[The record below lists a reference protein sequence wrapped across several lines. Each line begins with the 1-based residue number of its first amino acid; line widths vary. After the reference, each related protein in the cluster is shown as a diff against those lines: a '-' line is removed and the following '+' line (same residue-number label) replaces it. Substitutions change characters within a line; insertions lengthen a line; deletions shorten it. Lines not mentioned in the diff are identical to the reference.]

1 MAQITRKQIGR
12 ILKDRGVVQEGQ
24 IQAALHH
31 QRQHGGLL
39 GQILVDMGFANAG
52 DIAAALAVQSGM
64 EVLEASALVPQ
75 EAALKAVD
83 ASTAIAMEVLPLRLT
98 PEALTVAIADPL
110 NAGVAQDLQFL
121 VGRAVKVALGDAATV
136 RALLRKHYGDG
147 SGGLQAALDA
157 AKDAGKGKKGEEKD
171 LAQSAPVVRLLNSIL
186 FQAIRDKAS
195 DIHFEPFEG
204 ELRIRFRVDGS
215 LYQIQAPPSHLSTS
229 LIARVKVMANL
240 DIAETRVPQDGR
252 IELSIDGR
260 PVDLRVA
267 TLPTMY
273 GESVVMRILD
283 RTVVQLDLRMLGLAN
298 DEEAEL
304 RRLMALPHGIVL
316 VTGPTGSGKT
326 TTLYALLSEAN
337 DPAVKIIT
345 TEDPVEYDI
354 DGIVQIPIQEDI
366 GVTYSRVLRT
376 ILRQDPDKILVGEI
390 RDPETAQVAVEASLT
405 GHVVFSTLHTN
416 DAPSAITRL
425 VDIGVAPYLIAS
437 TLDTVVAQRLVRK
450 ICPDCKVA
458 YQPDEAILRDL
469 GAEPSD
475 LAGARFAYGKGC
487 DRCHHT
493 GYRGRLAIFEILRV
507 SERLREAILTQA
519 SAAEIRAI
527 SREEGARTL
536 RESGMRR
543 VTEGM
548 TTVEEVLRETLV

>member
-1 MAQITRKQIGR
+1 MAQTTRKQIGR
-12 ILKDRGVVQEGQ
+12 ILKERGAVQEGQ

-39 GQILVDMGFANAG
+39 GQILVEMGHVTTS
-52 DIAAALAVQSGM
+52 DVAAALAVQSGM
-64 EVLEASALVPQ
+64 EVLSAAELAPQ
-75 EAALKAVD
+75 ESALKALD
-83 ASTAIAMEVLPLRLT
+83 AATALAMEVLPLRLAAD
-98 PEALTVAIADPL
+98 ALTVAIADPL

-121 VGRAVKVALGDAATV
+121 VGRPVRIALGDAAAV
-136 RALLRKHYGDG
+136 RALLKRHYGDG
-147 SGGLQAALDA
+147 AGGIQAALEA
-157 AKDAGKGKKGEEKD
+157 AKEGAKGKKGEEKD

-215 LYQIQAPPSHLSTS
+215 LYQIQAPPAHLGTP
-229 LIARVKVMANL
+229 LIARIKVMANL
-240 DIAETRVPQDGR
+240 DIAEARVPQDGR

-260 PVDLRVA
+260 PVDLRVS

-283 RTVVQLDLRMLGLAN
+283 RSVVQLDLRMLGLAV
-298 DEEAEL
+298 DEEQEL
-304 RRLMALPHGIVL
+304 RRLMTLPHGIVL

-425 VDIGVAPYLIAS
+425 IDVGVAPYLIAS

-458 YQPDEAILRDL
+458 YQPDEAVLRDL
-469 GAEPSD
+469 GADPRD
-475 LAGARFAYGKGC
+475 LVGARFAYGKGC
-487 DRCHHT
+487 DSCHHT
-493 GYRGRLAIFEILRV
+493 GYRGRLAIFEILRI
-507 SERLREAILTQA
+507 SERMRELILANA
-519 SAAEIRAI
+519 SSAEIRAI
-527 SREEGARTL
+527 SREEGTRSL
-536 RESGMRR
+536 RESGLRR
-543 VTEGM
+543 VTEGV